1 MDETG
6 RSRAQTPPGSGA
18 VVPTFELP
26 PPATKRWVTRRKA
39 IVVNAVRSGA
49 LSIQEACQRH
59 SLSLEE
65 FLAWQA
71 AIDRHGV
78 PGLRTTR
85 LQVYRDSNIRRPV
98 PARFN

>member
-6 RSRAQTPPGSGA
+6 RSRAQTHPGSGA

-39 IVVNAVRSGA
+39 IVVNAVRRGA
-49 LSIQEACQRH
+49 LSIQEACQRY

-65 FLAWQA
+65 FLAQA
-71 AIDRHGV
+71 VRDR
-78 PGLRTTR
+78 
-85 LQVYRDSNIRRPV
+85 
-98 PARFN
+98 PARGARAAHHPIAGLPR